1 MIDLIVKFFF
11 GMDFLIVAVSVA
23 GALSKISAFIEK
35 HLLSKLSSFNRY
47 GLLLIVTLLFESG
60 LVATLSVMSG
70 WNFIDSWFVGSIL
83 LIAIIWLPAY
93 FRPFQENASRTVGKF
108 HSGFGSGAVAI
119 HKGGSRHPFFVGTL
133 LFTTVGIFVSFGYYF
148 PYFI

>member
-1 MIDLIVKFFF
+1 MV
-11 GMDFLIVAVSVA
+11 FLIVAVSVA

-47 GLLLIVTLLFESG
+47 GLLLIVTLLFEIG
-60 LVATLSVMSG
+60 LVTTISVMSG
-70 WNFIDSWFVGSIL
+70 WQFIDSWFLGSIL
-83 LIAIIWLPAY
+83 LVAIIWLPAY

-108 HSGFGSGAVAI
+108 HSGYDGDIVTI
-119 HKGGSRHPFFVGTL
+119 HRGGSRHPFFIGTL
-133 LFTTVGIFVSFGYYF
+133 IFAMVGLIASIGYYL

>member
-1 MIDLIVKFFF
+1 MINLVVKFIFCIV
-11 GMDFLIVAVSVA
+11 FLIVAVSVA

-35 HLLSKLSSFNRY
+35 HLLSKLSTFNRY
-47 GLLLIVTLLFESG
+47 GLLLVVTLLFESG
-60 LVATLSVMSG
+60 IVATISVMSG

-108 HSGFGSGAVAI
+108 HSGFESGAVAI
-119 HKGGSRHPFFVGTL
+119 HRGGSRHPFFVGTL